1 MSQNRPSE
9 LDDLYEQIN
18 TYGNSVEYMNLLHF
32 VINHPYM
39 APYNGALVFIQRPAS
54 TFIASARDW
63 QERYGRSI
71 KPGAQPIVIMVP
83 FGPVGFRYDV
93 SQTDGPADFTAEK
106 LLQQAQ
112 DKALFENVKMQRLL
126 RHLPALGIKP
136 QPFHFENECYEGVL
150 QTVNWE
156 ESMVYKTK
164 KTIYKLRVLFYL
176 RFEQQA
182 MGVRQIGTIMHE
194 LGHYFCHHLPNPL
207 APKDKNGKELYAR
220 RHKLSEE
227 QEEFEA
233 ESVAWLVCKRLGI
246 PTDSEYY
253 LSHYCTKN
261 GTIPQVSPD
270 AILRAADAIER
281 LMSEDWKDNI
291 WEKLILE
298 KGGNPDYREK
308 VKVPQQTLF
317 RRRA

>member
-1 MSQNRPSE
+1 
-9 LDDLYEQIN
+9 
-18 TYGNSVEYMNLLHF
+18 
-32 VINHPYM
+32 
-39 APYNGALVFIQRPAS
+39 
-54 TFIASARDW
+54 
-63 QERYGRSI
+63 
-71 KPGAQPIVIMVP
+71 
-83 FGPVGFRYDV
+83 
-93 SQTDGPADFTAEK
+93 
-106 LLQQAQ
+106 
-112 DKALFENVKMQRLL
+112 
-126 RHLPALGIKP
+126 
-136 QPFHFENECYEGVL
+136 
-150 QTVNWE
+150 
-156 ESMVYKTK
+156 
-164 KTIYKLRVLFYL
+164 
-176 RFEQQA
+176 
-182 MGVRQIGTIMHE
+182 MHE